1 MSEVVEKYEDGEK
14 DFYEEGEEFE
24 GEDLDVILDAEQQKP
39 TVPDDF
45 EGVESYDGEHLYDYD
60 DDDDDDH
67 RDDSDSKRDAAVDT
81 NETDKKQPG
90 DPDSKTL
97 RSVKFR
103 KGRGGKKDDESTQQ
117 QKIKANEYVEYEE
130 DVERVHDAGGADDK
144 PGFMEL
150 IAKLQDVLERI
161 TAISGKT
168 GKKKGKMSK
177 SGDKAGGGGG
187 ATSSEEAEELEQEK

>member
-1 MSEVVEKYEDGEK
+1 MSELGEKYEDGEE

-24 GEDLDVILDAEQQKP
+24 DEDLDVILDAEQRKP
-39 TVPDDF
+39 NVPDDF
-45 EGVESYDGEHLYDYD
+45 EGVESYDGEHLYDF
-60 DDDDDDH
+60 DDDDDH
-67 RDDSDSKRDAAVDT
+67 HDDGDSKRDAAVDT

-97 RSVKFR
+97 RSVKSR
-103 KGRGGKKDDESTQQ
+103 KGRGGKKDDDATQQQQ

-150 IAKLQDVLERI
+150 IAKLQDVLV
-161 TAISGKT
+161 
-168 GKKKGKMSK
+168 
-177 SGDKAGGGGG
+177 
-187 ATSSEEAEELEQEK
+187 LECVFMLHFF